1 MPLASFVCFNATNL
15 TVMMCSSAEQ
25 VDSLYN
31 FHESSFLDFP
41 EDDNHIR
48 TFTYPTSEG
57 DEEIFVCEEGYHEG
71 LIEMVKQKIQQ
82 TESGLDDFDEDSEQ
96 FVTLSTE
103 LDTLVDI
110 LTSLE
115 YL

>member
-41 EDDNHIR
+41 EDGDHIR
-48 TFTYPTSEG
+48 SFNYPTSEG

-71 LIEMVKQKIQQ
+71 LIKLVKQKIEQ

-103 LDTLVDI
+103 LDVLVNIQTTLE
-110 LTSLE
+110 SL
-115 YL
+115 

>member
-15 TVMMCSSAEQ
+15 TVMLCSSAQQ

-41 EDDNHIR
+41 ENDDHIR
-48 TFTYPTSEG
+48 SFVMPTSEG
-57 DEEIFVCEEGYHEG
+57 DEEIFVCEEGFHEG
-71 LIEMVKQKIQQ
+71 LINLVKQKIEQL
-82 TESGLDDFDEDSEQ
+82 ESGLDDFDEDTPQ
-96 FVTLSTE
+96 FVELSTE
-103 LDTLVDI
+103 LDALVDI

-115 YL
+115 SL